1 MDDWKQK
8 MLEEH
13 DKRTAEVAKQYRSVM
28 RGCKISIALCAAG
41 GLLSV
46 IGLVSRHC

>member
-13 DKRTAEVAKQYRSVM
+13 DRRTAEVIKQYRSVI
-28 RGCKISIALCAAG
+28 RGFKISIALCIVG
-41 GLLSV
+41 GLLGV